1 MKTERKYVLR
11 RIFIGIPMA
20 IIAELIGLRVLNF
33 IIAFLGV
40 VTGELG

>member
-1 MKTERKYVLR
+1 MKTERKYALR
-11 RIFIGIPMA
+11 RIFIGIPAA
-20 IIAELIGLRVLNF
+20 IIAELIGLGVLNF